1 MVYSS
6 SQAHR
11 RPRSIKQKKGYC
23 ITDLSVVYSLAA
35 AVALKLLLA
44 TAADAEADAIDPTLE
59 EKTIHQNSS
68 LARAD
73 LDRYWKNLEA
83 TLVSEQR
90 IREEAKMTPLL
101 QVRCL

>member
-1 MVYSS
+1 MDQIWRLRLRPEEPSDPSTSSVQTSDLMVYSS

-73 LDRYWKNLEA
+73 LDRY
-83 TLVSEQR
+83 
-90 IREEAKMTPLL
+90 
-101 QVRCL
+101 